1 MSADAAVMIG
11 VWIFIAVLALGVCAY
26 AEWREE
32 MDAIMEER
40 ARRRAQWHAWWNFE
54 GDKPLTKDDEKVYS
68 RAGHVSVRSSVAER
82 RSRWLQEE
90 ASGTRA
96 GIRR

>member
-1 MSADAAVMIG
+1 MSADAMVMIG
-11 VWIFIAVLALGVCAY
+11 FWIFIAALAIVAFAY
-26 AEWREE
+26 MAWREE
-32 MDAIMEER
+32 IDTIMEER

-54 GDKPLTKDDEKVYS
+54 GDEPLTKDDEKVYS

>member
-1 MSADAAVMIG
+1 MSTDAMVMIG
-11 VWIFIAVLALGVCAY
+11 MWIFLVVMAFVAFAY
-26 AEWREE
+26 AVWKEE
-32 MDAIMEER
+32 IDTIMEER

-54 GDKPLTKDDEKVYS
+54 GDKPLTKDEEKVYS

-96 GIRR
+96 GTRR